1 MATKSRKVTTK
12 MKKIA
17 LGNKNAPIALSNVFG
32 VCVSVLLY
40 RTNDAKQ
47 MRGGEK
53 GYVGRYSDG
62 IIALTIHLD

>member
-17 LGNKNAPIALSNVFG
+17 LGNKNAPIALSNVFW

-47 MRGGEK
+47 MRGG
-53 GYVGRYSDG
+53 GRVCRAVLRWDNCPHNTS
-62 IIALTIHLD
+62 